1 MKFNNFF
8 FPFLLFLF
16 LGCKTAFIPAKQ
28 VESRSYSI
36 KDSLASDT
44 VSAIE
49 IFLKPYRDSITGI
62 INEVVGVA
70 EGDFHK
76 EKGVGSLGNLIA
88 DALYETASKINHD
101 CIGAIFNS
109 GGIRI
114 PDLMKGNITKG
125 KLLELLPFDNEMVI
139 LEVRGDVLEKWMNT
153 IGGKG
158 GWPIKFGTSINRQ
171 IRNKKAYIEIPAEI
185 SIVYKNNKMVT
196 TFYDTTV
203 VEKEDGGI
211 KFQISAFDFRKE
223 ASYRI
228 ATNDYIANGG
238 DNCDFLKDQKRI
250 NTGLLI
256 RNIVNDFIKKER
268 SIKPDTTKRIIF
280 NN

>member
-1 MKFNNFF
+1 
-8 FPFLLFLF
+8 
-16 LGCKTAFIPAKQ
+16 
-28 VESRSYSI
+28 
-36 KDSLASDT
+36 
-44 VSAIE
+44 
-49 IFLKPYRDSITGI
+49 
-62 INEVVGVA
+62 
-70 EGDFHK
+70 
-76 EKGVGSLGNLIA
+76 
-88 DALYETASKINHD
+88 
-101 CIGAIFNS
+101 
-109 GGIRI
+109 
-114 PDLMKGNITKG
+114 
-125 KLLELLPFDNEMVI
+125 
-139 LEVRGDVLEKWMNT
+139 
-153 IGGKG
+153 
-158 GWPIKFGTSINRQ
+158 
-171 IRNKKAYIEIPAEI
+171 
-185 SIVYKNNKMVT
+185 VYKNNKMVT